1 MTLRTWWI
9 ALPGVLAIGAI
20 GWLYRE
26 NRALER
32 ELVSLRRAAPAEVA
46 GAGARLPGESA
57 PAASS
62 VREQRPGGGLGRLF
76 RGLGRGSSPPTLDEP
91 RKESRAE
98 RRQRRADE
106 IRAMVGREP
115 GESARDYRAR
125 VLPMVTAA
133 LAIPRSR
140 MEDARAE
147 AERAA
152 GVTPAQKEQLDA
164 LFDDVARETIEL
176 TNQAIAGGD
185 LTPYERNVAGLL
197 SWSGGLG
204 AILGSTQGRITGIL
218 SAEQRQILADQGFE
232 WGEYLGA
239 HTPWEKVDPPPEP
252 TDEGGAPEPGG

>member
-1 MTLRTWWI
+1 MTLRIWWI
-9 ALPGVLAIGAI
+9 ALPGALAIGAI

-32 ELVSLRRAAPAEVA
+32 ELVSLRRVAPAAVA
-46 GAGARLPGESA
+46 GAGARVPDDGA
-57 PAASS
+57 PAASPT
-62 VREQRPGGGLGRLF
+62 REPRQAGGIGRLL
-76 RGLGRGSSPPTLDEP
+76 RGLGRGSAPPTLDEP

-98 RRQRRADE
+98 RRQRRTDE
-106 IRAMVGREP
+106 LRAMLGREP
-115 GESARDYRAR
+115 GESAEDYRAR

-152 GVTPAQKEQLDA
+152 GVTPAQRQELDA

-176 TNQAIAGGD
+176 TNQAIASGD

-197 SWSGGLG
+197 TWSGGLG
-204 AILGSTQGRITGIL
+204 AILGTTQGRITGIL

-252 TDEGGAPEPGG
+252 TDEAGAPEPG

>member
-9 ALPGVLAIGAI
+9 ALPGVLALGAI

-46 GAGARLPGESA
+46 GAGARLPASE
-57 PAASS
+57 PAASPG
-62 VREQRPGGGLGRLF
+62 REPRAGGGIGRLL

-106 IRAMVGREP
+106 IRAMLGREP
-115 GESARDYRAR
+115 GESAEDYRAR

-133 LAIPRSR
+133 LVIPRAR
-140 MEDARAE
+140 MEEARAE

-152 GVTPAQKEQLDA
+152 GVTPAQREQLDA

-176 TNQAIAGGD
+176 TNQAIASGD

-204 AILGSTQGRITGIL
+204 AILGSTQGRIGGIL
-218 SAEQRQILADQGFE
+218 GAEQQRILSDQGFE

-239 HTPWEKVDPPPEP
+239 HTPWEKVEPPPEP